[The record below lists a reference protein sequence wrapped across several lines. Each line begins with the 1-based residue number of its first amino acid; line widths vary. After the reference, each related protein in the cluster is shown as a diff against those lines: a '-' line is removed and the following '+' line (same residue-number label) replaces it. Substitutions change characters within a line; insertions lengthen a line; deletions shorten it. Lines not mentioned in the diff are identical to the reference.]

1 MLFGLQVVSV
11 APFPHFSVAIS
22 PPILRCGWRVRL
34 SALNQVWARGREHGS
49 GRPPP
54 RDEPLRA
61 AGAVMRCSHT
71 SIRTEGVFAS
81 LSAFGWS
88 HSTVSG
94 AKSDSNSRATHA
106 ELSEA
111 DRGPGARRRAMSAV
125 PRSRSRL
132 RRRRAARIPANGIA
146 RACSNAVQRSRAHCG
161 RVIASRREEK
171 RAARARRLLLS
182 STEAEVHRLPG
193 LRRLRRREGPQSKPL
208 AGSSQGGAPMS
219 HPYGGQL
226 RPRRW

>member
-1 MLFGLQVVSV
+1 MAGWSG
-11 APFPHFSVAIS
+11 PEGFPAIGD
-22 PPILRCGWRVRL
+22 RY
-34 SALNQVWARGREHGS
+34 
-49 GRPPP
+49 
-54 RDEPLRA
+54 
-61 AGAVMRCSHT
+61 AGAVCAQCRTYTTTAPPKRASQCAQGDSNSHGLYRPQGPQPCGAVPVGGEQVVQAGEDRLECCHVGEVDLGDALVAVGLRARGDCCARALCSHT
-71 SIRTEGVFAS
+71 SIRTAGVFAS

-161 RVIASRREEK
+161 RVIASRR
-171 RAARARRLLLS
+171 
-182 STEAEVHRLPG
+182 
-193 LRRLRRREGPQSKPL
+193 
-208 AGSSQGGAPMS
+208 
-219 HPYGGQL
+219 
-226 RPRRW
+226 